1 MHELSRAWAKNLAH
15 ERVTGWWVERLR
27 TGVKSHAHACITV
40 LLFTPVFPD
49 IYSGSSEM
57 PRLSM
62 ETKRRFFT
70 QGKRLVSSRGAKW
83 LAEEEIFV
91 SRVML
96 YKLWKKYQ
104 DTDRIAGTRKP
115 KRVKKLGEEQLVVID
130 EALVDKD
137 ELMARQLHVHWYLE

>member
-1 MHELSRAWAKNLAH
+1 
-15 ERVTGWWVERLR
+15 
-27 TGVKSHAHACITV
+27 
-40 LLFTPVFPD
+40 
-49 IYSGSSEM
+49 
-57 PRLSM
+57 
-62 ETKRRFFT
+62 
-70 QGKRLVSSRGAKW
+70 
-83 LAEEEIFV
+83 
-91 SRVML
+91 ML